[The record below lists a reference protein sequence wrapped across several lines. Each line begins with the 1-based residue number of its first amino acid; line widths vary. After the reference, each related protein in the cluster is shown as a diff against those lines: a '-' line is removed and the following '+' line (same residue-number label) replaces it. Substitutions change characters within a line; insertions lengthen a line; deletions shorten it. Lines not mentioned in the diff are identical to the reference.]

1 MKNAGPQ
8 LCFGLLPRIHDPQC
22 RGLLISCKKTVGGGD
37 EIEEEKDMEGE
48 QKDFFI
54 DFARRRRTRVQDFW
68 RGRTTRSPANTVGNE
83 MFLVGSCSE
92 VGVWWL

>member
-8 LCFGLLPRIHDPQC
+8 LCFGLLPRSHDPQC

-68 RGRTTRSPANTVGNE
+68 RVFGEEGQLEAQQILLEVK
-83 MFLVGSCSE
+83 CS
-92 VGVWWL
+92 